1 MSFVVLQCRSLLS
14 KIELRRESRAIMNI
28 TPTCSLHDVVILLQF
43 VAGVVLVRIHLYIRH
58 LPGWRLSRFVLVRA
72 RILVYRGGR
81 FPRTTRHAVVRASR
95 RESVGNITRGDGARF
110 TANSQSGRRNA
121 RHLRRV
127 WTDWLDR
134 QLSGITR
141 RPHASLPEIAD
152 RLRTS
157 SRFSGA
163 SCRVANNG

>member
-43 VAGVVLVRIHLYIRH
+43 AAGVVLVRIHLYIRH

-81 FPRTTRHAVVRASR
+81 FPRTARHAVVRASR
-95 RESVGNITRGDGARF
+95 RESVEIYGARF

-141 RPHASLPEIAD
+141 RPHASPPEIAE

>member
-1 MSFVVLQCRSLLS
+1 MTSSSCCNLLPVSSLFEFTCTSVIFPVDDSGDSLL
-14 KIELRRESRAIMNI
+14 LGRG
-28 TPTCSLHDVVILLQF
+28 SLFTAVLDFHALL
-43 VAGVVLVRIHLYIRH
+43 
-58 LPGWRLSRFVLVRA
+58 
-72 RILVYRGGR
+72 
-81 FPRTTRHAVVRASR
+81 RHAVVRASR
-95 RESVGNITRGDGARF
+95 RESVENITRRDGVRF

-141 RPHASLPEIAD
+141 RPHASPPEIAE

>member
-43 VAGVVLVRIHLYIRH
+43 AAGVVLVRIHLYIRH
-58 LPGWRLSRFVLVRA
+58 LPGWRLSRFVLVKGEDTCLSRWS
-72 RILVYRGGR
+72 IS
-81 FPRTTRHAVVRASR
+81 THCSSR
-95 RESVGNITRGDGARF
+95 RCTRVAAGIGRNITRDGARF

-141 RPHASLPEIAD
+141 RPHASPPEIAE